1 MCNAEKVALVTGALR
16 GIGRAVAL
24 RLRADGY
31 QVVITGTRSP
41 EAAAG
46 DLAGLEAGGIRY
58 IRANNKVDADR
69 ERAVQQV
76 MEWFGRIDVLVNNAG
91 MAPRER
97 RDILE
102 MTPESYDE
110 VMDVNCR
117 GAFFM
122 TQRVAGIMAQQ
133 KSGCIVT
140 ISSISAEAI
149 SLNRGEYCMSKAA
162 LSMATQLFAAR
173 LAPLGIGVYEIRPGV
188 IETDMT
194 SGVHDK
200 YDALIEGGLI
210 PNPRWGKPEDIAKAV
225 SMLASGALA
234 YANGQVI
241 QLDGGLHIPQL

>member
-1 MCNAEKVALVTGALR
+1 MCENKVALVTGALR

-24 RLRADGY
+24 RLRQDGY
-31 QVVITGTRSP
+31 EVVITGTRTP
-41 EAAAG
+41 EAARD
-46 DLAGLEAGGIRY
+46 DLAELDAAGILY
-58 IRANNKVDADR
+58 LQANNKDDAARDA
-69 ERAVQQV
+69 AVQAV
-76 MEWFGRIDVLVNNAG
+76 MDRFGRIDVLVNNAG

-97 RDILE
+97 RDLLE

-122 TQRVAGIMAQQ
+122 TQTVARIMAEQH
-133 KSGCIVT
+133 SGCIVT
-140 ISSISAEAI
+140 ISSISADTV

-194 SGVHDK
+194 AGVHGK
-200 YDALIEGGLI
+200 YDALIEGGFI
-210 PNPRWGKPEDIAKAV
+210 PNPRWGKPDDIARAV
-225 SMLASGALA
+225 SVLASGAMD